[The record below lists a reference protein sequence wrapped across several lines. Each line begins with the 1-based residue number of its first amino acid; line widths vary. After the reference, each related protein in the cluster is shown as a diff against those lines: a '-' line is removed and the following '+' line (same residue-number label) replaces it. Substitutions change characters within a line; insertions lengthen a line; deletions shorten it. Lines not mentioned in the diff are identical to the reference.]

1 MKRLAM
7 MIGITIFVGWT
18 IAMLVNYSIYAASDD
33 PSFFSPLVDG
43 ILFMAVMFG
52 LYLLLYN
59 VYQSNRKMAT
69 IQLVAGGSLALIG
82 AVVLL

>member
-7 MIGITIFVGWT
+7 MIGIIIFAGWT
-18 IAMLVNYSIYAASDD
+18 VAMLVNYGIYAASDD
-33 PSFFSPLVDG
+33 PAFFSPLVDG

-52 LYLLLYN
+52 LYLLLFN
-59 VYQSNRKMAT
+59 VYQSNRKAAT